1 MGSLHRLL
9 HLSTSTDLGQEG
21 TLEDIDV
28 AGGGVVTGARNGMLH
43 VSALPLSSDE
53 FPRRWPILSFH
64 SSVVR
69 VRWRV
74 GRQGELPCL
83 LAVAT
88 MGTAAGKAAV
98 TVCKLQGESSEE
110 GIGHG
115 EGGGSDGGQ
124 GGRRGWMG
132 SERLIR
138 EDRIPLD
145 ARDVWGVEWEP
156 GQGRRLLPCL
166 SHGPL
171 LVVDVEARRQLR
183 HSFRLPSD
191 CFAACWS
198 TGGESSNG
206 SSNSSSSEAEEGV
219 FLGLRNGQVRFVDLR
234 APTGIA
240 QPLTTMGSV
249 VDQIEMLPNGRGL
262 LVSDRLGALRLLDL
276 RLVSSLPGAGAAG
289 AAGGLA
295 STRTTTAY
303 LRDFPAPRM
312 SNTPASTGFVLDRV
326 DGSLVLTLTTR
337 GQLRTYDLNAPQREE
352 EWKDGRRT
360 HVCVADM
367 LPLLSSGFV
376 NDAAL
381 TIPATTGAAAP
392 PRFFLARRW
401 AGEGWDVSGRGREES
416 GSHIGNGIVDVWP
429 SKLICGDRTSGRI
442 RQLRLQRESCGR
454 EKEG

>member
-1 MGSLHRLL
+1 
-9 HLSTSTDLGQEG
+9 
-21 TLEDIDV
+21 
-28 AGGGVVTGARNGMLH
+28 
-43 VSALPLSSDE
+43 
-53 FPRRWPILSFH
+53 
-64 SSVVR
+64 
-69 VRWRV
+69 
-74 GRQGELPCL
+74 
-83 LAVAT
+83 
-88 MGTAAGKAAV
+88 
-98 TVCKLQGESSEE
+98 
-110 GIGHG
+110 
-115 EGGGSDGGQ
+115 
-124 GGRRGWMG
+124 
-132 SERLIR
+132 
-138 EDRIPLD
+138 
-145 ARDVWGVEWEP
+145 
-156 GQGRRLLPCL
+156 
-166 SHGPL
+166 
-171 LVVDVEARRQLR
+171 
-183 HSFRLPSD
+183 
-191 CFAACWS
+191 
-198 TGGESSNG
+198 
-206 SSNSSSSEAEEGV
+206 
-219 FLGLRNGQVRFVDLR
+219 
-234 APTGIA
+234 
-240 QPLTTMGSV
+240 MGSV